1 MNEFK
6 SLDADL
12 AEIKTILKN
21 NTKMVSDMHKV
32 IYENGLITNV
42 ALNRQA
48 IKRAWWWLGGVSLSI
63 LGIAGCIV
71 KKMFV

>member
-12 AEIKTILKN
+12 AEIKTMLN
-21 NTKMVSDMHKV
+21 VNTKMVADMHKV
-32 IYENGLITNV
+32 IYENGLLTSV

-48 IKRAWWWLGGVSLSI
+48 IKRAWWWLDGVSLSI

-71 KKMFV
+71 KKIFI

>member
-6 SLDADL
+6 SLDANL

-71 KKMFV
+71 KKIFI